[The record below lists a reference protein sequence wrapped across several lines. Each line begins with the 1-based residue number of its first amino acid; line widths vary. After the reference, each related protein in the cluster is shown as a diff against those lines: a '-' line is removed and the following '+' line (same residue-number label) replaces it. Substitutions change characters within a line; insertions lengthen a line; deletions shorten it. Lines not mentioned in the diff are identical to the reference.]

1 MDDHAP
7 DASPQ
12 GEAHHDDPDVNAATA
27 VPVEPASIE
36 GLPIVEPTISPRQS
50 DIENENLDNTKTPEG
65 LDPLRPE
72 VEPTP
77 VSDLP
82 EMIMTDIEAEHG
94 RSAEDG
100 NPKPAVPSSTDLRS
114 EALRVGKG
122 CVSTVRT
129 PRSAAQ

>member
-1 MDDHAP
+1 MRSNVLYIRYIVCFFFFKQKTAYEMRISDW
-7 DASPQ
+7 SS
-12 GEAHHDDPDVNAATA
+12 DVC
-27 VPVEPASIE
+27 SSD
-36 GLPIVEPTISPRQS
+36 LPTISPRQS

-100 NPKPAVPSSTDLRS
+100 NPNPAELGRAHV
-114 EALRVGKG
+114 
-122 CVSTVRT
+122 
-129 PRSAAQ
+129 